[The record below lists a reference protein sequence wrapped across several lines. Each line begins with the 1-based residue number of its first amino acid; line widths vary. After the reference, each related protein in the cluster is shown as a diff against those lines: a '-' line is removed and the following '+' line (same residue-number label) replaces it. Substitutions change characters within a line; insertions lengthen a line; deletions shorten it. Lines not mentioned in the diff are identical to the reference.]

1 MKRWDRETWFEIG
14 MLALAGGIL
23 GGIGILVY
31 GQTLEG
37 IVHSLNRRQGPPAPG
52 SVSNERHMNIQANP
66 AR

>member
-23 GGIGILVY
+23 GAIGVLVY
-31 GQTLEG
+31 GQAAESV
-37 IVHSLNRRQGPPAPG
+37 VHSPKRRQGPPAPG
-52 SVSNERHMNIQANP
+52 SVSNERHMNIQTNP